1 MPLFGTLVLVECFS
15 VDETSELNQLHEF
28 RVRTSAFILAFI
40 LKRKKPAIIDYLHP
54 EAVFRFA
61 SVSRVKF
68 KLKLRGIGQNL
79 KFFILSIEEE
89 KHLGDGPIMR

>member
-1 MPLFGTLVLVECFS
+1 MPLFGTLVLVECLS

-28 RVRTSAFILAFI
+28 RVRASAFILAFI
-40 LKRKKPAIIDYLHP
+40 LKRQKPAIIDYLHP
-54 EAVFRFA
+54 EAVFRIT
-61 SVSRVKF
+61 SISRVKF
-68 KLKLRGIGQNL
+68 KLNLRGIGQDL